1 MLKRRSLLAAAAATP
16 VLMETIMSEAAAA
29 DPANTLTMQ
38 LKYGPVTMVL
48 RPDLAPKACQQVKTL
63 TTQGF
68 YDGCKFFRVIPGF
81 CAQTGDRS
89 NTGTQGS
96 SLPDLPAEFTEAAS
110 FLTGT
115 IGMARTSD
123 PNSAN
128 SQFFICLG
136 PATFLDGQYTFIGK
150 VTAGMDAV
158 QQIKPGVGQSGSV
171 TDPDVIIEDDAGG
184 IGLAGLRRAGRCP
197 APAGAG
203 RPQTPIRR
211 VRAGPLVGRARCSAA
226 WHHRSQ
232 HRSAAGINP
241 GHRLAARA
249 AKHELKRVGSG
260 ASRPRPPEAL
270 PAS

>member
-16 VLMETIMSEAAAA
+16 VLMETFMSETAAAA
-29 DPANTLTMQ
+29 DLSNTITMQ

-48 RPDLAPKACQQVKTL
+48 RPDLAPKSCQQVKTL

-110 FLTGT
+110 FLTGS
-115 IGMARTSD
+115 IGMARTQD
-123 PNSAN
+123 PNSGN

-136 PATFLDGQYTFIGK
+136 PATFLDGQYTLIGT

-158 QQIKPGVGQSGSV
+158 QQITPGAGQSGSV
-171 TDPDVIIEDDAGG
+171 TDPDAIIKMT
-184 IGLAGLRRAGRCP
+184 L
-197 APAGAG
+197 GA
-203 RPQTPIRR
+203 
-211 VRAGPLVGRARCSAA
+211 
-226 WHHRSQ
+226 
-232 HRSAAGINP
+232 
-241 GHRLAARA
+241 
-249 AKHELKRVGSG
+249 
-260 ASRPRPPEAL
+260 
-270 PAS
+270 